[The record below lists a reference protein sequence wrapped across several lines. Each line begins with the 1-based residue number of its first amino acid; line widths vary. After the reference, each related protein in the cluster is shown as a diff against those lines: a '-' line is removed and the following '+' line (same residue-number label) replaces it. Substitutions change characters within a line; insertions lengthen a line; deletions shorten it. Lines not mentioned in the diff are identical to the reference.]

1 MTGFEILDH
10 TADIGIKGWG
20 EDIGSAFISCAQGL
34 FYLVG
39 DKPKGEIA
47 AGVTKDITSFSWEEL
62 LVEWLN
68 ELVYEFDVNHYYLYD
83 FCIGDLRQFQISSR
97 SSAIVIPKDYIVRH
111 YIKAVTY
118 YGAFV
123 RKMDSVWVA
132 QVIIDV

>member
-1 MTGFEILDH
+1 MGKFEIIDH

-20 EDIGSAFISCAQGL
+20 ENIGSAFVSCAEGL
-34 FYLVG
+34 FHLIG
-39 DKPKGEIA
+39 DRPDERVVTE
-47 AGVTKDITSFSWEEL
+47 VTKEVASFSWEEL

-68 ELVYEFDVNHYYLYD
+68 ELVYEFDVNHYYLCD
-83 FCIGDLRQFQISSR
+83 FCVDGWQQFRLSSR
-97 SSAIVIPKDYIVRH
+97 SSAVVIPESYVVRH

-123 RKMDSVWVA
+123 RKVGSVWVA